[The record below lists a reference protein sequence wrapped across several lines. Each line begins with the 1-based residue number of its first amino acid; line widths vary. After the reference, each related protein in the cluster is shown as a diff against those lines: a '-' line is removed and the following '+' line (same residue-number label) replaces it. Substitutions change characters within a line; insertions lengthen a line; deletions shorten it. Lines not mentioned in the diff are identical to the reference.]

1 MRRKTFLMLAP
12 APLFV
17 ARAARAQSD
26 ADPAI
31 TSARPALRV
40 LLGPGEASPG
50 ADGTFAF
57 QGRLYRGSFTR
68 LDDGQIVN
76 LVDLEAYVGS
86 VVPAEMSPRWPAAAL
101 ETQSICARTYVLQRS
116 NPGRPYDLVPSELD
130 QVYRGIEG
138 ESPNATA
145 AVSATA
151 GKVLRFSA
159 GFAQVAYSSCC
170 GGHTEASSDAWGGI
184 PIPYLGGVVC
194 TSCSD
199 SPYFRWSSSL
209 TLESIASS
217 LPASLA
223 SIGDLVDLRIA
234 QRDASGRARVIELVG
249 RNDSVTVQGSAFRR
263 AVGPRTLRSLLIT
276 AVQHWPD
283 SPDIDIEGGGLG
295 HGVGLCQWGA
305 HGMAL
310 AGAGAAGILAHYFP
324 GTVVNDLER

>member
-1 MRRKTFLMLAP
+1 
-12 APLFV
+12 
-17 ARAARAQSD
+17 
-26 ADPAI
+26 
-31 TSARPALRV
+31 
-40 LLGPGEASPG
+40 
-50 ADGTFAF
+50 
-57 QGRLYRGSFTR
+57 
-68 LDDGQIVN
+68 
-76 LVDLEAYVGS
+76 
-86 VVPAEMSPRWPAAAL
+86 MSPRWPAAAL
-101 ETQSICARTYVLQRS
+101 EAQSICARTYVLQRS
-116 NPGRPYDLVPSELD
+116 NPRRAYDLVPSELD

-145 AVSATA
+145 AVNATA
-151 GKVLRFSA
+151 GRVLRFSA
-159 GFAQVAYSSCC
+159 AFAQIAYSSCC
-170 GGHTEASSDAWGGI
+170 GGHTEASSDAWGSL

-209 TLESIASS
+209 TLESIAAS

-234 QRDASGRARVIELVG
+234 DRDPSGRARVVELVG

-283 SPDIDIEGGGLG
+283 SPEIDLEGGGLG

-305 HGMAL
+305 HGMAV
-310 AGAGAAGILAHYFP
+310 AGAAAPAILAYYFP
-324 GTVVNDLER
+324 GTVVTDLER